1 MEKAIRRRVTASVC
15 FGQRVNAIGEFE
27 DFDETVTRAITPEMA
42 TRAFR
47 RKYGD
52 PTITVNH
59 VETAT
64 DVYELSFEDFL
75 RYAHLVENDNTD
87 EKEN

>member
-15 FGQRVNAIGEFE
+15 FGQRVNALGEFE

-64 DVYELSFEDFL
+64 DVYELSFDDFL
-75 RYAHLVENDNTD
+75 RYAHLVENEND
-87 EKEN
+87 ESKEN

>member
-15 FGQRVNAIGEFE
+15 FGQRVNALGEFE

-75 RYAHLVENDNTD
+75 RYAHLVGENDIDN
-87 EKEN
+87 EKE